1 VFKEVRKRT
10 GLKKPKKERGLPQ
23 LLTKGDLEA
32 FFEAIDNVEHEVMMR
47 CNRRSGKDGRLI
59 TLAATKPIRLV
70 NSYEASKSRIGR
82 GDLDWACA
90 AVWF

>member
-1 VFKEVRKRT
+1 
-10 GLKKPKKERGLPQ
+10 
-23 LLTKGDLEA
+23 
-32 FFEAIDNVEHEVMMR
+32 MMR

-90 AVWF
+90 AVWFKKINIDIVVNAPQHCLALA